1 MSNHKLNAEN
11 TKKLIDAINYLFMF
25 SVNFE
30 VNPFVSMHLHKA
42 IMHLE
47 KELPPKKKLPV
58 KIIMSAEGF
67 DRFIRHVMIHK
78 PVPINSY
85 SPERKN

>member
-25 SVNFE
+25 SVNYE

-47 KELPPKKKLPV
+47 TELPPKKKPLVRICMTP
-58 KIIMSAEGF
+58 EGF
-67 DRFIRHVMIHK
+67 GYFVKNVLTKK
-78 PVPINSY
+78 PVPINNFMKK
-85 SPERKN
+85 EK